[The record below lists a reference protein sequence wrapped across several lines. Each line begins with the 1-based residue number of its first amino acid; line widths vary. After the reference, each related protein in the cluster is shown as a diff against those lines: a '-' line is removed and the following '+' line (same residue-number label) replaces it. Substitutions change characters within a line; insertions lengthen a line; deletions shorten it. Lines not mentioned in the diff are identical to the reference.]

1 MGSGQSS
8 NSASY
13 HQCEIVDVVE
23 ELDVAVLKISNSLP
37 SLKALAYGSSSDL
50 LVGQSLLAIGN
61 PFGLDRTLSQGL
73 VSALGRSVTG
83 VAGNAITNCIQT
95 DAAINPGNS
104 GGPLLTLSGEVVGVN
119 TMIIS
124 TSGSSAGIG
133 FAVPGDKVQ
142 EKTDGIVELDKERQ
156 LRKANRKGRGWLGV
170 DVATSP
176 SLEASF
182 KKRLSAS
189 TTNAAV
195 DGVGAFLTSIA
206 PASPLLQNQQSD
218 GTIDTT
224 SNVNGSIQLGDR
236 IVNVGGNSIADG
248 RAFVRDMKKRVEG
261 EQLSLTIENANGTKR
276 FVYVKLDKLPL

>member
-119 TMIIS
+119 TMI
-124 TSGSSAGIG
+124 
-133 FAVPGDKVQ
+133 
-142 EKTDGIVELDKERQ
+142 
-156 LRKANRKGRGWLGV
+156 
-170 DVATSP
+170 
-176 SLEASF
+176 
-182 KKRLSAS
+182 
-189 TTNAAV
+189 
-195 DGVGAFLTSIA
+195 
-206 PASPLLQNQQSD
+206 
-218 GTIDTT
+218 
-224 SNVNGSIQLGDR
+224 
-236 IVNVGGNSIADG
+236 
-248 RAFVRDMKKRVEG
+248 
-261 EQLSLTIENANGTKR
+261 
-276 FVYVKLDKLPL
+276 